1 MVQFDY
7 TQMNEIMRVV
17 KQYNGR
23 VIRQEM
29 QLFCSMT
36 IGVPKNRGS
45 EVQYLLKELRNVEV
59 SPR

>member
-1 MVQFDY
+1 
-7 TQMNEIMRVV
+7 MRVV

-29 QLFCSMT
+29 QLFCSMN
-36 IGVPKNRGS
+36 IGVPRNRGA